1 MERRGPVIDNRME
14 GNVVNQPSIVKETT
28 STKLARVELKS
39 RENSNEIFTNLGHIL
54 SLEIFVECFNSL
66 NGNKAAGIDNVTK
79 EVYGNNLGEN
89 LKSLLSKIRDGSY
102 YPKPTRTV
110 EISKHDGTKRPL
122 AISCIEDKI
131 VQEAVRRILERIF
144 EPHFLDCSHGFR
156 PNENCHKA
164 LVDLDKNL
172 MKIQT
177 GAVLDVDIK
186 KCFPSIPYEN
196 LIEILTNKIGDKRF
210 LYLIIKLIKC
220 DSLDAQNKIVR
231 NKCGLPQ
238 GSILSPLLM
247 NIYLHE
253 CVDKWFMEVNAN
265 EFANGCTVV
274 RYADDM
280 VFTAKSVA
288 EAEQLRLEL
297 GKRLGE
303 YGLELHETKTK
314 VIPNGRKVAE
324 NLTKLGQKPPVFSFL
339 GFIHVWGKSLNRS
352 TNKTFWRVKRR
363 TCPIRFKA
371 KLSEI
376 LENFKK
382 NRHRKDFFDYA
393 KRIVNGYLEYFAI
406 NDNMKRISQ
415 FVHEVRG
422 IMFKWLNRRS
432 QKRSFDWERFS
443 KILERVNF
451 PQPKIRHHL
460 FFNSSAFKQYQ

>member
-1 MERRGPVIDNRME
+1 MDCLYAPDLHEDSTIISVEKDE
-14 GNVVNQPSIVKETT
+14 VKHAK
-28 STKLARVELKS
+28 SLRLK
-39 RENSNEIFTNLGHIL
+39 
-54 SLEIFVECFNSL
+54 
-66 NGNKAAGIDNVTK
+66 
-79 EVYGNNLGEN
+79 LGE
-89 LKSLLSKIRDGSY
+89 
-102 YPKPTRTV
+102 
-110 EISKHDGTKRPL
+110 
-122 AISCIEDKI
+122 
-131 VQEAVRRILERIF
+131 
-144 EPHFLDCSHGFR
+144 
-156 PNENCHKA
+156 
-164 LVDLDKNL
+164 
-172 MKIQT
+172 
-177 GAVLDVDIK
+177 
-186 KCFPSIPYEN
+186 
-196 LIEILTNKIGDKRF
+196 
-210 LYLIIKLIKC
+210 
-220 DSLDAQNKIVR
+220 
-231 NKCGLPQ
+231 
-238 GSILSPLLM
+238 
-247 NIYLHE
+247 
-253 CVDKWFMEVNAN
+253 
-265 EFANGCTVV
+265 
-274 RYADDM
+274 
-280 VFTAKSVA
+280 
-288 EAEQLRLEL
+288 
-297 GKRLGE
+297 RLGE

-422 IMFKWLNRRS
+422 IMFKWLKRRS